1 MERHTR
7 KKVDRNSRAR
17 ARFILIRKREKRLHA
32 RGRKE
37 KMSLM
42 VTSASPSSALS
53 FRAAASREEKRVV
66 VTSSS
71 GNDVKRHQRRL
82 QKQKHRAGAGT
93 RTRAEYNAL
102 PSSSDQRREN
112 SSSFTSSSSS
122 FSSGR
127 RRSRR
132 RADTN
137 SPEEVLR
144 RAEELGALVQD
155 IAQVAASSGPAGVSR
170 TVQAMQA
177 IFELGVKTL
186 QSGNL
191 ERLTAPSA
199 LRQLFEALG
208 ATYIKFGQFIA
219 STPSAFP
226 KEFVD
231 EFQKCLDDTPPVS
244 FQEIKKILEE
254 EGLDIDREFYSI
266 DPKPLATA
274 SVAQVHAAV
283 LKGSNKEVVVKV
295 LKPGV
300 EDVLKA
306 DLSFALVASKV
317 LTFLNPEL
325 NRASLVDIVSDL
337 RSSMMEE
344 TDFRKEAKNVRDFTR
359 FIESSKLESLATAPF
374 VYEKLSSKK
383 VLVMER
389 LYGSPL
395 TNLEDVENELKK
407 NGRVA
412 MNPLNPSVKLTAE
425 DVLVNALNVW
435 FSSVLACE
443 TFHADVHAGNL
454 LALSDGRVGFIDFGI
469 VGSLSVE
476 TYESVRA
483 FFAATATRDYD
494 KMALSLI
501 TMGAAEKNV
510 DASKFAND
518 LREVYKALDEIEPTV
533 VVDERSQTA
542 AVSVDQLEAQ
552 NVALK
557 IIQAGEENGVKFPRA
572 FGELLKQIL
581 YFDRYITALAPDVS
595 AIDDERLDFV
605 DAVVVDVKDGRQIP

>member
-1 MERHTR
+1 
-7 KKVDRNSRAR
+7 
-17 ARFILIRKREKRLHA
+17 
-32 RGRKE
+32 
-37 KMSLM
+37 MSSSLG
-42 VTSASPSSALS
+42 VFTSASPFSALS
-53 FRAAASREEKRVV
+53 FRALAASSLCEERVV

-71 GNDVKRHQRRL
+71 SSSRGNDAKRHRRRR
-82 QKQKHRAGAGT
+82 QKHHRAGAA
-93 RTRAEYNAL
+93 RAEQNNAL
-102 PSSSDQRREN
+102 PSSDQRREN
-112 SSSFTSSSSS
+112 SSSFTSSSSA
-122 FSSGR
+122 SGR

-132 RADTN
+132 SADTN

-170 TVQAMQA
+170 TAQAMRA

-317 LTFLNPEL
+317 FTFLNPGL

-374 VYEKLSSKK
+374 VYEKLSSKR

-501 TMGAAEKNV
+501 TMGAAEKDV

-572 FGELLKQIL
+572 FGALLKQIL

>member
-1 MERHTR
+1 MMGNNNTTPFLDDDTEDYVR
-7 KKVDRNSRAR
+7 K
-17 ARFILIRKREKRLHA
+17 
-32 RGRKE
+32 
-37 KMSLM
+37 
-42 VTSASPSSALS
+42 
-53 FRAAASREEKRVV
+53 
-66 VTSSS
+66 
-71 GNDVKRHQRRL
+71 
-82 QKQKHRAGAGT
+82 
-93 RTRAEYNAL
+93 
-102 PSSSDQRREN
+102 
-112 SSSFTSSSSS
+112 
-122 FSSGR
+122 
-127 RRSRR
+127 
-132 RADTN
+132 
-137 SPEEVLR
+137 
-144 RAEELGALVQD
+144 RAEEFGVLVRD
-155 IAQVAASSGPAGVSR
+155 IARVASSSGPAGVSR
-170 TVQAMQA
+170 TVQAMRA
-177 IFELGVKTL
+177 IVELGAKTV
-186 QSGNL
+186 QSGTV
-191 ERLTAPSA
+191 EQLTAPSA

-244 FQEIKKILEE
+244 FAKIKKILEE
-254 EGLDIDREFYSI
+254 EGVNIDREFYSI
-266 DPKPLATA
+266 DPKPLASA

-325 NRASLVDIVSDL
+325 NRTSLVDIVSDL
-337 RSSMMEE
+337 RESMMEE

-374 VYEKLSSKK
+374 IYEKLSSKR

-407 NGRVA
+407 NGRTA
-412 MNPLNPSVKLTAE
+412 MNPLNPSVELTAE

-435 FSSVLACE
+435 FSSVLGCE

-501 TMGAAEKNV
+501 TMGAAEKDV

-518 LREVYKALDEIEPTV
+518 LREVYAALDEIEPTV

-572 FGELLKQIL
+572 FGALLKQIL

-605 DAVVVDVKDGRQIP
+605 DAVVVEAEDGRRIP

>member
-1 MERHTR
+1 M
-7 KKVDRNSRAR
+7 
-17 ARFILIRKREKRLHA
+17 
-32 RGRKE
+32 
-37 KMSLM
+37 
-42 VTSASPSSALS
+42 
-53 FRAAASREEKRVV
+53 
-66 VTSSS
+66 
-71 GNDVKRHQRRL
+71 
-82 QKQKHRAGAGT
+82 
-93 RTRAEYNAL
+93 
-102 PSSSDQRREN
+102 
-112 SSSFTSSSSS
+112 
-122 FSSGR
+122 
-127 RRSRR
+127 
-132 RADTN
+132 
-137 SPEEVLR
+137 LR
-144 RAEELGALVQD
+144 RAEELQALVRD
-155 IAQVAASSGPAGVSR
+155 IAQVASSTGPAGVSR
-170 TVQAMQA
+170 TVQAARA
-177 IFELGVKTL
+177 IFELGVKTI

-191 ERLTAPSA
+191 ERMTAPSA

-244 FQEIKKILEE
+244 FGEIKRILEE

-374 VYEKLSSKK
+374 IYEKLSSKR

-412 MNPLNPSVKLTAE
+412 MNPLNPSVKLSAE

-501 TMGAAEKNV
+501 TMGAAEKDV

-572 FGELLKQIL
+572 FGALLKQIL
-581 YFDRYITALAPDVS
+581 YFDRYITALSPDVS

-605 DAVVVDVKDGRQIP
+605 DAVVVDVGDGNKRIIP